1 MPIENKQ
8 SSTRSTSV
16 KVLVVSFVFVISSL
30 TFSTKTF
37 AATYYWVGESTT
49 TTNTSGIY
57 NWAASSGGVGGAGV
71 PGAADSVIFDG
82 VNDGV
87 VVGSAAGP
95 VGYWKL
101 DETSGTSAADSTG
114 YGNTGTYVGSPT
126 LNVAPPSALTFPSR
140 AVTFNGT
147 SQYVNVPNSTSLNF
161 NASASFSV
169 SSWFKA
175 SQNRSSH
182 RIIVNKWTTGASTG
196 SQYAIYLAKT
206 TGQVKGEVAGA
217 SQAPDIIIT
226 STNAYDDNNWHNVVF
241 VRNKS
246 TGYLYLYVDGIS
258 VATPISD
265 TTGDLSNSDPLTI
278 GSFVVSPFYY
288 FNGSINDV
296 RIYNRALS
304 QAEITA
310 LAFGMN
316 LPTSSYTV
324 HSKGNVT
331 INSNWSVGTTTVTSG
346 YTGTITQSSGVTLT
360 VGAGG
365 YTQSGGTFQGG
376 NANTTINGPFTLNT
390 GSIFNASSATTTVNG
405 NFINNA
411 GSTGFV
417 AGVGAV
423 SMYASTNAS
432 ATYTTGGATFYN
444 LIFNTTNYGTQNFT
458 LTDSFTVA
466 NNLTIQTGAV
476 LNSYLQTWSATT
488 PITITVQ
495 GNFSLSVTG
504 NSAVPV
510 FGNTNITIN
519 MTGANTSFLIGS
531 VCQNG
536 CYFKANLNFN
546 GTGITTVSS
555 GGTWSTG
562 TTTINQSSG
571 SVILSGNSTFNN
583 LVINSGQVLSATNGV
598 SSFNL
603 TVNGNFINNAGAS
616 GFVSGSGTLNLY
628 STNTSSTVTTGGAT
642 FYNLTLSQNNN
653 GNVTTA
659 LKFTDS
665 FLVTNNLYPNTTGG
679 NYSSTISAN
688 SPITIFDSGNFS
700 MLGILA
706 GTMSFGSN
714 ITINMTGV
722 SCGFIIMSGTFTANV
737 NFNGTGITTV
747 SSGGTWSTGTTT
759 INQSSGSVILSG
771 NSTFNNLVINSG
783 SVFNTS
789 YSNSGTVYGPSSGL
803 VGYWN
808 LNDTN
813 GVSLD
818 SSGLAVGNPGIWV
831 GAPTATTSIPSAL
844 ASYGNSHA
852 LTFNGSSQYVS
863 VANGVSLVSNRITL
877 SGWVYPT
884 VYANYGNIVSKNSSF
899 SLYTRQNGPLIT
911 FEYYVGGTDY
921 YIITNGAAPINQWSF
936 VVGTYDGT
944 SLRVYINGVLQTNQ
958 SASQP
963 PADSSIDSNANP
975 IVLAKPGYY
984 GGYLTGSLDDVRI
997 YNRALSQTEITAL
1010 ATGSTA
1016 SSSQVTTTYNS
1027 SLTVAGNLTNN
1038 GTFNGG
1044 SATTTTVSIAGAL
1057 TNSGTFTASAGTTTI
1072 DGNITMNGGSVFNH
1086 NNGILNLSGGDQT
1099 ITTSQ
1104 DLTFYS
1110 LTKANTNSTLY
1121 FNSGFTY
1128 NVLGTANLSG
1138 TANTTR
1144 LKLTPTLNGY
1154 PWNFNPSG
1162 NRIFNYLS
1170 PWYSNNISSP
1180 IDLRAFASAVAT
1192 GPAECAG
1199 NVLYCDRGYN
1209 SNWLFGSS
1217 TLMAYWVGWRP
1228 LCTGVVSNANC
1239 WASTSGGVGPL
1250 TPTASFTLFF
1260 DGGAATSSAI
1270 FDSSALSNYAG
1281 ISMGS
1286 TYTGT
1291 ITQSSGRP
1299 LTIGSQGFVQNGGTW
1314 NSSIAGFTTNSF
1326 TQGGG
1331 VFNAPSAMTVS
1342 GTMTVSSGIF
1352 NASSTI
1358 NVAGS
1363 LNDNTTS
1370 ASTTLTSGLVGYWK
1384 LDENIAGTCTG
1395 GKDACDSSGNGNHG
1409 TWVGT
1414 PSVMGSVPVPPIQFS
1429 DPESLTFNGSSQ
1441 YVSLS
1446 TSAMG
1451 AGTTY
1456 SVCSWFKVAG
1466 ASAGGTNTVYSE
1478 RAGSGA
1484 TTPITGQLYL
1494 PSNNI
1499 GFIVRDNAGNTALAQ
1514 GSTALTVG
1522 QWYHSCGVRNGNNTY
1537 VYLNG
1542 SLVGSGSGTLGAITN
1557 INYIIGGER
1566 SNITQDLFNGSL
1578 DDVRVYNRALSAT
1591 EVLALATGFNNGQFS
1606 GGAFRTASSTV
1617 NLTGG
1622 SQSLNSQGT
1631 TTFNNLVKTISSTAS
1646 LTFAAGKVF
1655 QILGVTNFAGA
1666 SGQFLNLRSSQ
1677 GGTQWNILP
1686 NPASANI
1693 FNILNVQDS
1702 NNLAMVNSTSS
1713 PIIATGNS
1721 FDNGHNTNWL
1731 FSIPGVLV
1739 SATSTKLATTTVP
1752 ASGVMLGG
1760 AYTATRSSSGADLH
1774 ITGIT
1779 FKQNGSLPNIYLSNV
1794 RLYYNQ
1800 TTGNC
1805 NTGLV
1810 YNSGVMSGGFGPAT
1824 YTTTGKYT
1832 FSTTTGQLL
1841 STSIPVSYGSYTCL
1855 YLRYDTVGSSTISM
1869 VGQTIDLN
1877 INNPLTDVIMDIGN
1891 ASPSSV
1897 VDISGTNTKIDG
1909 TAFGVTSFI
1918 SIHSADPTTDPT
1930 TFYLKDGAL
1939 WMHQGQSSTTPAT
1952 RLTPTNVTVASFTSY
1967 ISLIPSTKTQVVN
1980 MSFILNEVD
1989 PKNPQKPIYSKSF
2002 SFTATTKVGN

>member
-140 AVTFNGT
+140 AVTFNGS
-147 SQYVNVPNSTSLNF
+147 SQYVNVADSPSLNMTAAISISAWIEQTNTATAVVGHIF
-161 NASASFSV
+161 AKSNSGAGDRQYTLEVGGSGNSNLISLNIRKNDDSTWYTARDTSTISNGTWYHFVGTFDGSNVRLYRNGVLVATTPYVGTINAGTGKSASINS
-169 SSWFKA
+169 
-175 SQNRSSH
+175 N
-182 RIIVNKWTTGASTG
+182 TG
-196 SQYAIYLAKT
+196 
-206 TGQVKGEVAGA
+206 
-217 SQAPDIIIT
+217 
-226 STNAYDDNNWHNVVF
+226 
-241 VRNKS
+241 
-246 TGYLYLYVDGIS
+246 
-258 VATPISD
+258 
-265 TTGDLSNSDPLTI
+265 
-278 GSFVVSPFYY
+278 YY
-288 FNGSINDV
+288 FNGSIDDV

-1989 PKNPQKPIYSKSF
+1989 PKNPQKPTYSKSF

>member
-1 MPIENKQ
+1 
-8 SSTRSTSV
+8 
-16 KVLVVSFVFVISSL
+16 
-30 TFSTKTF
+30 
-37 AATYYWVGESTT
+37 
-49 TTNTSGIY
+49 
-57 NWAASSGGVGGAGV
+57 
-71 PGAADSVIFDG
+71 
-82 VNDGV
+82 
-87 VVGSAAGP
+87 
-95 VGYWKL
+95 
-101 DETSGTSAADSTG
+101 
-114 YGNTGTYVGSPT
+114 
-126 LNVAPPSALTFPSR
+126 
-140 AVTFNGT
+140 
-147 SQYVNVPNSTSLNF
+147 
-161 NASASFSV
+161 
-169 SSWFKA
+169 
-175 SQNRSSH
+175 
-182 RIIVNKWTTGASTG
+182 
-196 SQYAIYLAKT
+196 
-206 TGQVKGEVAGA
+206 
-217 SQAPDIIIT
+217 
-226 STNAYDDNNWHNVVF
+226 
-241 VRNKS
+241 
-246 TGYLYLYVDGIS
+246 
-258 VATPISD
+258 
-265 TTGDLSNSDPLTI
+265 
-278 GSFVVSPFYY
+278 
-288 FNGSINDV
+288 
-296 RIYNRALS
+296 
-304 QAEITA
+304 
-310 LAFGMN
+310 
-316 LPTSSYTV
+316 
-324 HSKGNVT
+324 
-331 INSNWSVGTTTVTSG
+331 
-346 YTGTITQSSGVTLT
+346 
-360 VGAGG
+360 
-365 YTQSGGTFQGG
+365 
-376 NANTTINGPFTLNT
+376 
-390 GSIFNASSATTTVNG
+390 
-405 NFINNA
+405 
-411 GSTGFV
+411 
-417 AGVGAV
+417 
-423 SMYASTNAS
+423 
-432 ATYTTGGATFYN
+432 
-444 LIFNTTNYGTQNFT
+444 
-458 LTDSFTVA
+458 
-466 NNLTIQTGAV
+466 
-476 LNSYLQTWSATT
+476 
-488 PITITVQ
+488 
-495 GNFSLSVTG
+495 
-504 NSAVPV
+504 
-510 FGNTNITIN
+510 
-519 MTGANTSFLIGS
+519 
-531 VCQNG
+531 
-536 CYFKANLNFN
+536 
-546 GTGITTVSS
+546 
-555 GGTWSTG
+555 
-562 TTTINQSSG
+562 
-571 SVILSGNSTFNN
+571 
-583 LVINSGQVLSATNGV
+583 
-598 SSFNL
+598 
-603 TVNGNFINNAGAS
+603 
-616 GFVSGSGTLNLY
+616 
-628 STNTSSTVTTGGAT
+628 
-642 FYNLTLSQNNN
+642 
-653 GNVTTA
+653 
-659 LKFTDS
+659 
-665 FLVTNNLYPNTTGG
+665 
-679 NYSSTISAN
+679 
-688 SPITIFDSGNFS
+688 

-1044 SATTTTVSIAGAL
+1044 SATTTRVSIAGAL